1 MCYTQS
7 GYIMFSLKK
16 LKFYVVWG
24 PGAGGRGPDNL
35 NTLKK
40 VTSKSLLAFAILISA
55 NSC

>member
-1 MCYTQS
+1 
-7 GYIMFSLKK
+7 MFSLKK

-24 PGAGGRGPDNL
+24 PGTGGRGPDNP